1 MILRILTCIL
11 LPIAWLMFLGG
22 RMLIL
27 LDIIVLA
34 VELIYAYLLRDILVA
49 DNR

>member
-11 LPIAWLMFLGG
+11 LPIGWFIFLGD
-22 RMLIL
+22 RLMLL

-34 VELIYAYLLRDILVA
+34 VELIYAYLLRDILVGE
-49 DNR
+49 NR